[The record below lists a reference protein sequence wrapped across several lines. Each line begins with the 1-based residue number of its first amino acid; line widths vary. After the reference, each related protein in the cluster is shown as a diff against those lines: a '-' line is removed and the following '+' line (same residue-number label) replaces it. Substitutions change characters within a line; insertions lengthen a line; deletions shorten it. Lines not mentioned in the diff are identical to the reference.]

1 MYNLNSDTAVLI
13 FYNNVEK
20 EEASESYV
28 TAYDLQGNAYANG
41 PQTAILD
48 LPTEVQWPN
57 ARLVSKKVNIYDNNG
72 TLRKENFSYEEYAAR
87 LLSLKDLDI
96 ATGTNIEG
104 NSQYLMTKGYYNNFE
119 FLFENTYY
127 TQTYDDNAD
136 VNDTNAGYWINTPF
150 AYTNNLDHILSPS
163 SGNLGSPPANLVMY
177 GVRPVIEISV
187 SDIEH

>member
-20 EEASESYV
+20 GEASESYV
-28 TAYDLQGNAYANG
+28 AAYDLQGNAYENG

-72 TLRKENFSYEEYAAR
+72 TLRKENFSYEGYAAR

-127 TQTYDDNAD
+127 NRLMMIMQ
-136 VNDTNAGYWINTPF
+136 
-150 AYTNNLDHILSPS
+150 
-163 SGNLGSPPANLVMY
+163 M
-177 GVRPVIEISV
+177 
-187 SDIEH
+187 